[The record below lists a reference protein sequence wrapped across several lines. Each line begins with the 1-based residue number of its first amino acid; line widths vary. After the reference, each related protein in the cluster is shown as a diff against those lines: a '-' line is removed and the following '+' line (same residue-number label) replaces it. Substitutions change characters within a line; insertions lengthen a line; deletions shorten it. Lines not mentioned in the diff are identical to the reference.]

1 MTKELESSR
10 SVEQADGTAHNGVA
24 QARPTDGHFAD
35 AESRWRQRISQ
46 KQIAPAKSSSEI
58 DLDFIYTPESIR
70 HLDPHDDIGL
80 PGEFPF
86 TRGVQPTMYRG
97 RLWTMRQYSGFG
109 TPRESNARYK
119 WLLEQG
125 QTGISVAL
133 DLPTQLGL
141 DSDDPEAIDDVG
153 RVGVA
158 IDTLADMETLFDGIP
173 IDRISTSFT
182 INATAAILLAMYLV
196 VAERQGVPTS
206 KIAGTIQNDILKE
219 YVARGTWIFPPE
231 PSLRMIVD
239 TIEHC
244 VRHAPRFN
252 SISVAGAHFR
262 DAGATA
268 VQELAYTLADGL
280 TYVQRCIDRGL
291 KVDEFAPL
299 ISFYFYTHNDFFEE
313 VAKYRAG
320 RRLWAR
326 LMKERFGA
334 TDPRAMMFRFG
345 VVCGGSTLTAQQP
358 QNNITRVAYQ
368 ALSSVLGGVQS
379 VFTAA
384 WDEAFAIPTEQ
395 TAELA
400 LRTQQVLAYETGV
413 ANVADPLGGSY
424 FVEALTDRVEQ
435 EARAIIE
442 RIDRM
447 GGMVPC
453 IENGL
458 IQKEIALEAYRH
470 QQRIENGEQVVVGV
484 NKFSREEPER
494 RQLELYEADASLGS
508 RQRED
513 LARVKRSRDARQVA
527 KVLTRLREAAR
538 GTESLMPP
546 IIEAVT
552 AYASLGEIC
561 AVLREE
567 FGVFRE
573 PASL

>member
-1 MTKELESSR
+1 MAKDLVTNGGALAPGQSASRPGTTNGAAKGSANGAKALPPAHTSS
-10 SVEQADGTAHNGVA
+10 G
-24 QARPTDGHFAD
+24 F
-35 AESRWRQRISQ
+35 
-46 KQIAPAKSSSEI
+46 
-58 DLDFIYTPESIR
+58 DLDVLYTPESLR
-70 HLDPHDDIGL
+70 NLEPSKDIGL
-80 PGEFPF
+80 PGKYPF

-109 TPRESNARYK
+109 TPKESNQRYK

-173 IDRISTSFT
+173 LDRVSTSFT
-182 INATAAILLAMYLV
+182 INSSAAILLAMYLV
-196 VAERQGVPTS
+196 VAERQGVPAARIS
-206 KIAGTIQNDILKE
+206 GTIQNDILKE

-231 PSLRMIVD
+231 PSLRLIVD

-244 VRHAPRFN
+244 IHHAPRFN
-252 SISVAGAHFR
+252 AISVAGAHFR

-280 TYVQRCIDRGL
+280 TYAQRCIDRGL
-291 KVDEFAPL
+291 KIDEFAPL
-299 ISFYFYTHNDFFEE
+299 ISFYFYTHNDLFEE
-313 VAKYRAG
+313 AAKYRAG

-326 LMKERFGA
+326 LMKDRFGA
-334 TDPRAMMFRFG
+334 QDPRSMMFRFG

-358 QNNITRVAYQ
+358 QNNIVRVAYQ
-368 ALSSVLGGVQS
+368 ALASVLGGVQS

-400 LRTQQVLAYETGV
+400 LRTQQVLASETGV
-413 ANVADPLGGSY
+413 ANVVDPLGGSY
-424 FVEALTDRVEQ
+424 YVEALTDRIER
-435 EARAIIE
+435 EALAIIDRIE
-442 RIDRM
+442 RA

-453 IENGL
+453 IQNGL
-458 IQKEIALEAYRH
+458 IQKEIAREAYRH
-470 QQRIENGEQVVVGV
+470 QQRVESGDRVVVGV
-484 NKFSREEPER
+484 NKFSREEPEL
-494 RQLELYEADASLGS
+494 RQLELYETDASLAV

-513 LARVKRSRDARQVA
+513 VARVKGARDHGQVA
-527 KVLTRLREAAR
+527 RVLAAIRGTAR
-538 GTESLMPP
+538 GSDSLMPP
-546 IIEAVT
+546 IIEAVK

-561 AVLREE
+561 GVLREE
-567 FGVFRE
+567 FGTFKE
-573 PASL
+573 PTGL

>member
-1 MTKELESSR
+1 LASR
-10 SVEQADGTAHNGVA
+10 IEIENGGGLTLDDSQPHLSNGRA
-24 QARPTDGHFAD
+24 FAD
-35 AESRWRQRISQ
+35 TERRWRERIA
-46 KQIAPAKSSSEI
+46 KRELPAARSSSGL
-58 DLDFIYTPESIR
+58 DLDVVYTPESIK
-70 HLDPHDDIGL
+70 HLDPLQDIGL
-80 PGEFPF
+80 PGEYPF
-86 TRGVQPTMYRG
+86 ARGVQPTMYRG
-97 RLWTMRQYSGFG
+97 RIWTMRQYSGFG
-109 TPRESNARYK
+109 TPRESNQRYK

-141 DSDDPEAIDDVG
+141 DSDEPEATDDVG

-158 IDTLADMETLFDGIP
+158 IDTLADMETLFEGIP
-173 IDRISTSFT
+173 LDRISTSFT
-182 INATAAILLAMYLV
+182 INSTAAILLAMYV
-196 VAERQGVPTS
+196 TVAERQGLSPE
-206 KIAGTIQNDILKE
+206 KITGTIQNDILKE

-231 PSLRMIVD
+231 PSLRLIVD
-239 TIEHC
+239 TIEYC
-244 VRHAPRFN
+244 IRHAPRFN

-268 VQELAYTLADGL
+268 VQELAFTLADGI
-280 TYVQRCIDRGL
+280 TYVQRCLDRGL
-291 KVDEFAPL
+291 KIDEFAPL
-299 ISFYFYTHNDFFEE
+299 ISFYFYTHNDLFEE

-334 TDPRAMMFRFG
+334 RDPRAMMFRFG

-358 QNNITRVAYQ
+358 QNNIVRVAYQ
-368 ALSSVLGGVQS
+368 ALASVLGGVQS

-384 WDEAFAIPTEQ
+384 WDEAFAIPTET

-424 FVEALTDRVEQ
+424 FIEALTDRIER
-435 EARAIIE
+435 EALAIIE

-453 IENGL
+453 IQNGR
-458 IQKEIALEAYRH
+458 IQKEIAAEAYRH

-484 NKFSREEPER
+484 NRFTRDEPER
-494 RQLELYEADASLGS
+494 QQLQLWELDSALGA
-508 RQRED
+508 RQREE
-513 LARVKRSRDARQVA
+513 LARVKAQRDNSLVARTLVNLRDTARSDQ
-527 KVLTRLREAAR
+527 
-538 GTESLMPP
+538 SLMPA
-546 IIEAVT
+546 IIDAVR
-552 AYASLGEIC
+552 AYASIGEIC
-561 AVLREE
+561 GVLREE
-567 FGVFRE
+567 FGTFQE